1 MMKQT
6 IKNLQAII
14 AEKEAA
20 FIGEKEHD
28 DNISIQTEAIR
39 YAISKLEK
47 MESQHI
53 CKPLKRMTIKTAEG
67 YEFTDDI
74 LYGPYAEKLV
84 QHVGR
89 LEDEA
94 EKWGWVK

>member
-1 MMKQT
+1 MIKQT
-6 IKNLQAII
+6 IKNLQEII

-20 FIGEKEHD
+20 FTGEKEHD
-28 DNISIQTEAIR
+28 DTISIQTEAIR
-39 YAISKLEK
+39 YAISKLEQ
-47 MESQHI
+47 MESPHT

-74 LYGPYAEKLV
+74 LYGPYLEELV

-94 EKWGWVK
+94 EKRGWVE